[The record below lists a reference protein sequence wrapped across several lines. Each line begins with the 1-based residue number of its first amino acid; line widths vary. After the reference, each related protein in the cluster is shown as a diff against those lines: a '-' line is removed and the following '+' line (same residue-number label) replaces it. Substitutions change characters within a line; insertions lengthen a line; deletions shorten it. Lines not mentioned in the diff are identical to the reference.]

1 MLFPGRAYFMPRT
14 KSSKRW
20 LQEHF
25 ADIYVKK
32 AQQEGFRSRAVYK
45 LIEVDEKER
54 LLKPGSIVI
63 DLGAAPGGW
72 TQYVARKVG
81 AAGTIIALDRLI
93 MDPLPGVT
101 SIVGDFTEE
110 AVYQALLLQVPEHT
124 VDIVLSDMAPNMSGN
139 KEVDIPQAMYLAEL
153 AFDFA
158 TAMLKP
164 GGTLLMKMFHGE
176 GFDKIVKEARSRYQ
190 RVVMRKPRASRAR
203 SRETYLL
210 AKGYNL

>member
-1 MLFPGRAYFMPRT
+1 
-14 KSSKRW
+14 
-20 LQEHF
+20 
-25 ADIYVKK
+25 
-32 AQQEGFRSRAVYK
+32 
-45 LIEVDEKER
+45 
-54 LLKPGSIVI
+54 
-63 DLGAAPGGW
+63 
-72 TQYVARKVG
+72 VG